1 MVGLKIS
8 KVSKYKVCPSRSYIA
23 MFSLFRKN
31 NEENAI
37 HIFFF
42 PTKSLCHQKISKME
56 ERFELYNWTIRCQ
69 LESTPIIW
77 CPNLEVHSPIHKVFY
92 LKKGLLVE

>member
-1 MVGLKIS
+1 
-8 KVSKYKVCPSRSYIA
+8 
-23 MFSLFRKN
+23 
-31 NEENAI
+31 
-37 HIFFF
+37 
-42 PTKSLCHQKISKME
+42 ME

-77 CPNLEVHSPIHKVFY
+77 CPNLEVHSPIHNVFY